1 MTPIE
6 VENRVET
13 PNLPW
18 VVDGRA
24 LAGELA
30 VPYVELIN
38 DLVAAQDNVVCE
50 RVHLGVSS
58 RAFDHGVLTAK
69 DEYVVH
75 FTQHY
80 LASRGQYPDGV
91 GPQ

>member
-1 MTPIE
+1 MAAPGFDPTAV
-6 VENRVET
+6 VEF
-13 PNLPW
+13 
-18 VVDGRA
+18 
-24 LAGELA
+24 
-30 VPYVELIN
+30 N

-50 RVHLGVSS
+50 RVHQGVSS